1 MDVDGEWAVEAVWEL
16 GSPMP
21 TIHGI
26 VESTHLDTMQYGS
39 HSNAHAI
46 LRKIRFSHAVGAYCV
61 SRSTFVRVGLAHL
74 ASDTR

>member
-26 VESTHLDTMQYGS
+26 VESTHSDIIQYGY
-39 HSNAHAI
+39 HSNARVI
-46 LRKIRFSHAVGAYCV
+46 LCMIRSSHSVGACCV
-61 SRSTFVRVGLAHL
+61 ASSILLAVVWL
-74 ASDTR
+74 T